1 MTDSLVLGGKRHK
14 EAKFAMLSCIDDL
27 HSRIS
32 SGFQDNDSRLVT
44 IIQDV
49 GSGKTHLTLHI
60 KGLAD
65 LSNTSVIS
73 YTDLSQISPRTVQS
87 LYNAILAGFNEE
99 DIRELRKAIV
109 YFLKQ
114 EAEHNVREAK
124 KIFRYGIIDSFCGRS
139 IHYKAQQILENRLSP
154 DYTAAD
160 NLLKQELSTIEKNI
174 AKAVLHYRLRDDVYN
189 VETLE
194 DALASLS
201 AIAILN
207 LKFLKKLTVFQIDEF
222 DCDKI
227 SLDVIKAIINAH
239 LPSSIISLNLTPS
252 AYEDI
257 RSASASV
264 FDRLEK
270 ANYKIDLAGSNSFEE
285 VNDIILEY
293 IRYHDVGSQFSK
305 EDEKDLSSKIKVIYD
320 EFQDFRNVRSMIN
333 IFYHAME
340 SAQKRNC
347 TIIDEKAIDDTIT
360 HVYPGLKIRGS
371 IMSIPLSE
379 FIRIKKDCND
389 LKELEDDVRDA
400 VRNLV
405 NCAHD
410 VGSVSELSS
419 EFTFREGGDIVYSD
433 SSGSRVAV
441 SVIMSKDHVKNFEQ
455 IANTVK
461 TSSIVDKLLILTN
474 SYANGVGNGA
484 TVVNIDRS
492 KMIDLIYF
500 NGKYEKDDIFEE
512 DKKRALLLA
521 RSIKLC

>member
-1 MTDSLVLGGKRHK
+1 
-14 EAKFAMLSCIDDL
+14 
-27 HSRIS
+27 
-32 SGFQDNDSRLVT
+32 
-44 IIQDV
+44 
-49 GSGKTHLTLHI
+49 
-60 KGLAD
+60 
-65 LSNTSVIS
+65 
-73 YTDLSQISPRTVQS
+73 
-87 LYNAILAGFNEE
+87 
-99 DIRELRKAIV
+99 
-109 YFLKQ
+109 
-114 EAEHNVREAK
+114 
-124 KIFRYGIIDSFCGRS
+124 
-139 IHYKAQQILENRLSP
+139 
-154 DYTAAD
+154 
-160 NLLKQELSTIEKNI
+160 
-174 AKAVLHYRLRDDVYN
+174 
-189 VETLE
+189 
-194 DALASLS
+194 
-201 AIAILN
+201 
-207 LKFLKKLTVFQIDEF
+207 
-222 DCDKI
+222 
-227 SLDVIKAIINAH
+227 
-239 LPSSIISLNLTPS
+239 
-252 AYEDI
+252 
-257 RSASASV
+257 
-264 FDRLEK
+264 
-270 ANYKIDLAGSNSFEE
+270 
-285 VNDIILEY
+285 
-293 IRYHDVGSQFSK
+293 
-305 EDEKDLSSKIKVIYD
+305 
-320 EFQDFRNVRSMIN
+320 
-333 IFYHAME
+333 ME

-419 EFTFREGGDIVYSD
+419 EFTFREAGDIVYSD